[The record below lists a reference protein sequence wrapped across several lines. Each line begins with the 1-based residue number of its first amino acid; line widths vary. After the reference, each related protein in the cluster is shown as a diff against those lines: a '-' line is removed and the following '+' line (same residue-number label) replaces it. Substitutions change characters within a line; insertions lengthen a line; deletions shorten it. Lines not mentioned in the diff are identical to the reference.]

1 VPGKAGN
8 IGEALR
14 KGEKTMERGV
24 WFWLEEQRDALKAL
38 VLADMHRM
46 ACGWAGKE
54 LPTAPMEDCSNK
66 DGKPDLQFPLRSRQN
81 LNWKGFVTRLGH

>member
-1 VPGKAGN
+1 
-8 IGEALR
+8 
-14 KGEKTMERGV
+14 MERGV
-24 WFWLEEQRDALKAL
+24 WFWLEEQRDTWKAS

-54 LPTAPMEDCSNK
+54 LPTAPMDTYSNK
-66 DGKPDLQFPLRSRQN
+66 EGKPDLQFPLRSRQS